1 MISLK
6 HGIVSIG
13 YGKPNILLV
22 FDCHD
27 LRFFLECIHERMYD
41 IVYLVVERQ
50 KKKLRKS
57 EDNRDYIVIK
67 INSLYFI
74 KKIES
79 YNRKLH

>member
-50 KKKLRKS
+50 KKR
-57 EDNRDYIVIK
+57 
-67 INSLYFI
+67 
-74 KKIES
+74 
-79 YNRKLH
+79 